1 MNRFMRWAMIFILG
15 LVLFYAIG
23 ALHSVNAKAGGNRIA
38 VIKIDGAIF
47 DSEETIRQI
56 RRYTGHK
63 DTVALIL
70 RINSPGGAV
79 APTQEIYQEVL
90 KQREGGIVVV
100 TSMGSV
106 AASGGYYIA
115 SASDYIVANPGTIT
129 GSIGVIMAF
138 PSVEKLMEKVGISAE
153 VVKSGKFKDM
163 GSPLKHL
170 SDEERKFLQALIDDV
185 YQQFLDAVAE
195 GRGLDKKELKAI
207 ANGGIYS
214 GRQALGLGLVDRLGN
229 LDDAIE
235 EAAKL
240 AEIDGEPKVIMGSTP
255 RGLWYRFFRGS
266 YVEELKDKIGGLYPS
281 LQYIWGY

>member
-1 MNRFMRWAMIFILG
+1 MNRFMYSCLIIIF
-15 LVLFYAIG
+15 VSALFYAG
-23 ALHSVNAKAGGNRIA
+23 GGLHSVNAKTGGNRIA
-38 VIKIDGAIF
+38 VVKINGAIF

-56 RRYTGHK
+56 RRYTSHK
-63 DTVALIL
+63 NTAALIL

-90 KQREGGIVVV
+90 KQRESGIVVV

-138 PSVEKLMEKVGISAE
+138 PNMEKLMEKVGIGTE

-163 GSPLKHL
+163 GSPMKHL

-195 GRGLDKKELKAI
+195 GRGLDRKELKAI

-240 AEIDGEPKVIMGSTP
+240 AEIDGEPKVIMGRTP
-255 RGLWYRFFRGS
+255 RGLWYRLFRGS
-266 YVEELKDKIGGLYPS
+266 YMEELKDKIGGLYPS